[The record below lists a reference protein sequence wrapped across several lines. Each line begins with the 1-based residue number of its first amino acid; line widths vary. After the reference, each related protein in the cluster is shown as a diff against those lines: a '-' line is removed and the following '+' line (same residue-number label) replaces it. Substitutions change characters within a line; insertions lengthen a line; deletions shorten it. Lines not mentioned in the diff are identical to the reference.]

1 MPRKK
6 EYIEEEVLD
15 KAMHIFW
22 KNGYEATS
30 MRTLEKGMGI
40 NQFSIYANFKS
51 KNELLIESLKYYQ
64 KKIYDRLLSELDQS
78 PGGSTA
84 IKKFFYKFIDFVK
97 VDNKANGCLLT
108 NTMLEMGQKD
118 KMVEAVITSFI
129 EKVRMIFTRAI
140 NKGKDRGE
148 INKDVATVVYVN
160 YLMGALQGLAA
171 STKFFNRKQVSDYI
185 EMTVINIK

>member
-30 MRTLEKGMGI
+30 MRALEKGMGI

-51 KNELLIESLKYYQ
+51 KNHLLIEVLKHYQ
-64 KKIYDRLLSELDQS
+64 NKVYIGLLSELEHS
-78 PGGSTA
+78 NGGLTE
-84 IKKFFYKFIDFVK
+84 IKRFLYRFVDFVK

-108 NTMLEMGQKD
+108 NTRLELHQKN
-118 KMVEAVITSFI
+118 KKVEVVITTFLERVGLI
-129 EKVRMIFTRAI
+129 FEKVIRNARA
-140 NKGKDRGE
+140 KGE
-148 INKDVATVVYVN
+148 IKATSNIKVYVH
-160 YLMGALQGLAA
+160 YLMGVLQGVAA
-171 STKFFNRKQVSDYI
+171 SAKFFNKKETADYI
-185 EMTVINIK
+185 ETAFKNLK

>member
-6 EYIEEEVLD
+6 EFIEEEVLD

-22 KNGYEATS
+22 KNGFEGTS
-30 MRTLEKGMGI
+30 IRTLEKGMGI

-51 KNELLIESLKYYQ
+51 KNDLLIESLKHYQ
-64 KKIYDRLLSELDQS
+64 TKIYNSLLADLDQS
-78 PGGSTA
+78 AGGA
-84 IKKFFYKFIDFVK
+84 AEIKKFFYKFIDFVK

-118 KMVEAVITSFI
+118 KNVETVITVFVD
-129 EKVRMIFTRAI
+129 KVRLIFKKAI
-140 NKGKDRGE
+140 NKAKERGE
-148 INKDVATVVYVN
+148 ISKTADTSAYVN

-171 STKFFNRKQVSDYI
+171 STRFFNKKEIYDYI
-185 EMTVINIK
+185 EIAVSNLK